1 MAVSLGRWRLDPLV
15 ASRSDPCSRGSA
27 ERASAHAGTVEQKYE
42 VQSVQLVCT
51 WRFGAGFNDTCY
63 IDKTSLYEQSL
74 DGQANNIEDQQH
86 DSWFISTG
94 ARRRL
99 FSWPRPAT
107 LPLTRAS
114 GVGECNHSFHTDNIK
129 KFIARGRA
137 VCPVCNQPWVEKSIV
152 PLNQMLGTQ

>member
-1 MAVSLGRWRLDPLV
+1 MRVARL
-15 ASRSDPCSRGSA
+15 RGLA
-27 ERASAHAGTVEQKYE
+27 RAGKVEQKYE

-74 DGQANNIEDQQH
+74 DGQANNIEDQTH

-99 FSWPRPAT
+99 CLRPRLAA
-107 LPLTRAS
+107 LPLTRAR

-129 KFIARGRA
+129 KFIARGKA